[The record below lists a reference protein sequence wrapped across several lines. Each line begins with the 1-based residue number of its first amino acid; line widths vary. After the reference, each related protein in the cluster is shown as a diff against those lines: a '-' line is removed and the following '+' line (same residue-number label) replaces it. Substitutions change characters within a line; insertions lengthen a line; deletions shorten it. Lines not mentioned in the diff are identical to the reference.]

1 MVGAA
6 NGVGWHEHMGEVVPL
21 LAFSFFFF
29 CSFNN
34 IHSNVI
40 ANNSHVEL
48 LSRPEPAA

>member
-29 CSFNN
+29 CSFNASKAYPEKRGFSLN
-34 IHSNVI
+34 APKNVF
-40 ANNSHVEL
+40 
-48 LSRPEPAA
+48 R